1 MYDIEPNS
9 KNVLRTCKAGCKTQ
23 CGCARKWLVCTNAC
37 NCSASCQN
45 DGDVRD
51 DEDED

>member
-1 MYDIEPNS
+1 MYPTSVTSDS
-9 KNVLRTCKAGCKTQ
+9 KGDTARLNPVHAGISCSK
-23 CGCARKWLVCTNAC
+23 GSF

-51 DEDED
+51 DEDEY